1 MAGRPVSTVISRPLL
16 LLAATAIAGL
26 AGVAL
31 VFAGGSGLNGGPTLN
46 VFGPELPF
54 MFPTSEKVKDFSW
67 SQLIASGDTGV
78 GTISNGAG
86 EVIGIDG
93 AFYVA
98 TAGRPTPRP
107 VTNEQTPTGAVV
119 TFVPQKTLTL
129 TSPVDLARL
138 QSVLD
143 KLFVDTDTY
152 VYMFKAHGTLSSV
165 EYQLA
170 GPKPTDEIRDGIKSG
185 MSQQAVTIGTPK
197 YIAKNVPGTL
207 VGIRAPTYLNTVFEV
222 PYHIHFLAD
231 DKSLLGHVTALEAT
245 GLDIAWARSEAISLR
260 YWGTE

>member
-1 MAGRPVSTVISRPLL
+1 MAGPVSRVANRPLL
-16 LLAATAIAGL
+16 MLAAATVAGL
-26 AGVAL
+26 AGAAL
-31 VFAGGSGLNGGPTLN
+31 VFAEDAGLNGGPTLR

-54 MFPTSEKVKDFSW
+54 MFPTSQKVKDFSW
-67 SQLIASGDTGV
+67 SQLIASGDTGI

-86 EVIGIDG
+86 EVMGIDG

-98 TAGRPTPRP
+98 TADDPTPQP
-107 VTNEQTPTGAVV
+107 VTDEQTPTGAVV

-129 TSPVDLARL
+129 TSSVDLAGL
-138 QSVLD
+138 QSTLD
-143 KLFVDTDTY
+143 KQFVDTDTY

-170 GPKPTDEIRDGIKSG
+170 GPKPTGEILDGIRSG
-185 MSQQAVTIGTPK
+185 KSQQAVTIGTAK
-197 YIAKNVPGTL
+197 YTAKNVTGTL
-207 VGIRAPTYLNTVFEV
+207 VGIRAPAYLNTVFEI

-245 GLDIAWARSEAISLR
+245 GLDIAWARSEGISLR
-260 YWGTE
+260 YWDTE